1 MLVVDG
7 RQPDSTAPPFKDLQD
22 VMLAYGAV
30 NAANLDGGS
39 SSTLVYNGEILNNIS
54 MIGLRKISTAFLVR

>member
-1 MLVVDG
+1 ML
-7 RQPDSTAPPFKDLQD
+7 T
-22 VMLAYGAV
+22 YGAV

-39 SSTLVYNGEILNNIS
+39 SSTLVYKGEILNNIS

>member
-7 RQPDSTAPPFKDLQD
+7 RQPDSIGASFKDLQD